1 MSSPALECID
11 VSKTYVLGRDIE
23 VKALKKIS
31 VKIGN
36 GDFVS
41 IIGPSGSGKS
51 TLLHIAGTLDMP
63 TSGRV
68 LIDGVDVTVLNEAE
82 LSAFRMNKIGFV
94 FQFFNLLTNLS
105 AIENVMLPMLLSKRY
120 TVKEARVKAL
130 SLLRLVGFPEDRL
143 RNPPNRLSGGQQQKV
158 AIARALA
165 NNPAYILAD
174 EPTGN
179 LDVSSAAEILTILR
193 LLNNFGNTIIVV
205 THNLDLTKIANRIL
219 FMRDGQ
225 VYEEAPKSFLES
237 FSMDEESVQSK
248 RRIQLELLSLEGENI
263 ERLFKSGKISS
274 KSYER
279 ALKAIEER
287 KSRVRL

>member
-31 VKIGN
+31 VKIEN

-63 TSGRV
+63 TSGRI

-120 TVKEARVKAL
+120 TVKEARMKAL

-219 FMRDGQ
+219 FMKDGR

-274 KSYER
+274 ESYER

-287 KSRVRL
+287 RSRVRL

>member
-120 TVKEARVKAL
+120 TVKEARMKAL
-130 SLLRLVGFPEDRL
+130 SLLRLIGFPEDRL

-205 THNLDLTKIANRIL
+205 THNLDLTKITNRIL
-219 FMRDGQ
+219 FMKDGQ

-237 FSMDEESVQSK
+237 FSMDEEFVQSK
-248 RRIQLELLSLEGENI
+248 RRIQLELLSLERENI
-263 ERLFKSGKISS
+263 ERLFKSRKISS
-274 KSYER
+274 ESYER
-279 ALKAIEER
+279 ALKAIEE
-287 KSRVRL
+287 KGSRVRL

>member
-120 TVKEARVKAL
+120 TVKEARMKAL
-130 SLLRLVGFPEDRL
+130 SLLRLVGFQEDRL

-205 THNLDLTKIANRIL
+205 THNLDLTKITNRIL
-219 FMRDGQ
+219 FMKDGQ

-274 KSYER
+274 ESYER

-287 KSRVRL
+287 GSRVRL